1 MLINEFIVI
10 VIDMRSLKWF
20 YLTYVSTLSQISED
34 LRGIRVQYPFFLFGK
49 SIHYAKITLYKNFVS
64 NVSFKH

>member
-1 MLINEFIVI
+1 MSINEFIVI

-34 LRGIRVQYPFFLFGK
+34 LKGIRVQYPFFCLENLFIMPK
-49 SIHYAKITLYKNFVS
+49 
-64 NVSFKH
+64 